1 MMMHLRR
8 SIVALTLLAFVA
20 SVAPAPAHAAMIG
33 TQAAVAAG
41 ARTANLARVD
51 SVLAR
56 ADVQQRLTDLGVD
69 ANSARARAAALS
81 DAELASFAEQLEQA
95 PAGGD
100 ILAVIG
106 IVFVVLLILEL
117 TGVIDI
123 FKKA

>member
-1 MMMHLRR
+1 L
-8 SIVALTLLAFVA
+8 
-20 SVAPAPAHAAMIG
+20 PWP
-33 TQAAVAAG
+33 AAG
-41 ARTANLARVD
+41 AATTRAANLARVD

-56 ADVQQRLTDLGVD
+56 ADVQRHLTDLGVAPQAAHD
-69 ANSARARAAALS
+69 RAAALT
-81 DAELASFAEQLEQA
+81 DAELANFAVQLDKA

-106 IVFVVLLILEL
+106 AVFVVLMILEF

>member
-1 MMMHLRR
+1 MIMHFRR
-8 SIVALTLLAFVA
+8 GIVALTLLAFVA
-20 SVAPAPAHAAMIG
+20 SVAPAPASAAMIG
-33 TQAAVAAG
+33 TQAAVAASTR
-41 ARTANLARVD
+41 AANLARVD
-51 SVLAR
+51 NVLAR

-69 ANSARARAAALS
+69 PEAARARAAALS
-81 DAELASFAEQLEQA
+81 DTELASFAGQLEQA

>member
-1 MMMHLRR
+1 MIMHFRR
-8 SIVALTLLAFVA
+8 GVVALTLLAFLGAVLP
-20 SVAPAPAHAAMIG
+20 SPARAAMIDTG
-33 TQAAVAAG
+33 TAVAASER
-41 ARTANLARVD
+41 AAHLARVD

-56 ADVQQRLTDLGVD
+56 ADVQRRLTDLGVAPQAAHD
-69 ANSARARAAALS
+69 RAAALT
-81 DAELASFAEQLEQA
+81 DTELANFAAQLENA

-106 IVFVVLLILEL
+106 VVFVVLMILEF

>member
-1 MMMHLRR
+1 MIMHFRR
-8 SIVALTLLAFVA
+8 GIVALTLLAFVA
-20 SVAPAPAHAAMIG
+20 SVAPAPASAAMIG
-33 TQAAVAAG
+33 TQAAVAAS
-41 ARTANLARVD
+41 ARAANLARVD
-51 SVLAR
+51 GVLAR

-69 ANSARARAAALS
+69 PDAARTRAAALS
-81 DAELASFAEQLEQA
+81 DAELAGFAAQLEQA

-123 FKKA
+123 FKKM